1 MKNRLLWIVV
11 ALIIVAAGAIW
22 FFTKRPTDV
31 ISADTTINGDYTVE
45 SGRRY
50 LLKGGAALTVEGNL
64 MVNGSMTCEDGPLRL
79 VVKGDL
85 VVNDE
90 LKCESNTAQ
99 NGIHIVAEQSL
110 KIAEDAEIVSSGS
123 VQFAESEN
131 LLADSDAELEALY
144 QDAATDT
151 GTGQRV
157 GPLADE
163 ESVAMSAPVV
173 RAFGARVKSG
183 GFSLLP
189 RAQATSH
196 TVVIGGRFVIP
207 TPPPGV
213 RQIVVVNFPTAVG
226 AELRNLEITG
236 PDGRPGADDKG
247 NSCTARGKDGE
258 DAFRFLAYAG
268 NITVNNFTLTM
279 GGGGKGG
286 DAETTKD
293 CDPGIA
299 TGGKGGKGGNF
310 KMIAGNQFRITG
322 AFVVNPGKGGAGGAA
337 IAHGKDGGPSE
348 KGGDATAT
356 GGAGADNNKKLGIE
370 GSVAGT
376 ENVQIGSLDGGPG
389 ADATANPGKGGDGL
403 ACKPGG
409 PGGKGTATGGKGGD
423 AKLTLAGSAVR
434 APGATDSGGDGGDAR
449 THGGNGGKGGDC
461 TPDAAGGNG
470 GDGGSATA
478 KFGVGG
484 KAQVNGFDGTKLD
497 ETGGDGGNGGNG
509 CPEGAGGKGGAGNPP
524 GKDGAPGKNICVP
537 PASGSQT
544 APPDTQIDQPP
555 ATDGGQTETKI
566 KVDVIQYQGKYIPVA
581 SQLHKEPGHTADPS
595 RSCPEEHW
603 HSFEGI
609 VVAADD
615 TQIFEPADPCGFGY
629 TSQYPVMQI
638 EVQP

>member
-110 KIAEDAEIVSSGS
+110 IIDGDAEIVSSGS

-131 LLADSDAELEALY
+131 LLADSEAELEALY
-144 QDAATDT
+144 QDAATGT
-151 GTGQRV
+151 GPGQRV

-247 NSCTARGKDGE
+247 NSCTARGKDGD

-434 APGATDSGGDGGDAR
+434 APGATDSGGDGGDAK

-461 TPDAAGGNG
+461 PDGAGGNG

-478 KFGVGG
+478 KFGIGG
-484 KAQVNGFDGTKLD
+484 KAEVSGFDGGKLD
-497 ETGGDGGNGGNG
+497 ETGGNGGNGGNG
-509 CPEGAGGKGGAGNPP
+509 CPEGEGGKGGTGNPP
-524 GKDGAPGKNICVP
+524 GKDGTDGKKICP
-537 PASGSQT
+537 TSEEQSQT
-544 APPDTQIDQPP
+544 APPDSEIDQPP
-555 ATDGGQTETKI
+555 VQDGGQTEGKV
-566 KVDVIQYQGKYIPVA
+566 KVDVIQYQSKYIPIA
-581 SQLHKEPGHTADPS
+581 SQIHKEPGHTADPS

-609 VVAADD
+609 VMTTDNAQVY
-615 TQIFEPADPCGFGY
+615 EPADPCGFGY
-629 TSQYPVMQI
+629 TSDHPVMQV
-638 EVQP
+638 EVAQ